1 MKQIK
6 QHKKVKCRFGSYIID
21 SVLLFVFISFFIVEL
36 AGLFS
41 DFSFGSTVVDVVLI
55 LLPTIITV
63 VSIVLSLTKEEIYG
77 VTLHKFNRLR
87 GFWFYNFSHMVVCLI
102 SIFVFYTVSQLLGLK
117 LVLIII
123 DIIAVLY
130 SLYFSLQEIPV
141 LLNDNKRIGKI
152 IKNRYKNRDTS
163 DLLGKQKDEN
173 ILRTVLL
180 HIIIEE
186 GIGTAYKTLAS
197 KADKEYN
204 ATLLNNLL
212 DIQNR
217 YFWDANEDIEF
228 IKSNISGSYKKI
240 DILKAVDMGF
250 SNIAE
255 LLEFK
260 KDFDYKDIVASA
272 DETYQ
277 LTRSLFSLY
286 RICESTGLKTKEKE
300 KLNDVANRLFLYR
313 FSKGNNRSKP
323 YSFIALMSVSTL
335 SEGKTWFLESLRDSD
350 YASFSLFSFDEQP
363 IGLFISILI
372 AYIFKVFP
380 SHSENLMK
388 FINDPVKGLNGDGR
402 SWKYHVSLSLEHANA
417 QCITRLLPSLLEIYD
432 SIQESYFENI
442 FIKKNGVIQDY
453 YGFSREYIFNAWLE
467 IILFEFP
474 FHFTANDVA
483 KVIEKLSDN
492 DKKRLAHYLPT
503 RWIKNGSIINDA
515 KLEFLSIFG
524 DESIKVTENWHNK
537 KIVNALSEFHNN
549 YFKTELDKQ
558 IKETSHDYEQIK
570 DILSAP
576 FADVAKDSFYD
587 ADIDLSDEK
596 SLAYS
601 LRIDGFKID
610 GLIES
615 YARSLKESLT
625 YSIRKQIINIAE
637 SKNSIKIDEN
647 YNLTKESIQR
657 IAKLSPDFMSKHN
670 YLLYDEKNK
679 SLASNIRVSD
689 SDYLPS
695 NFFGNEGCVS
705 FKIELD
711 REKTVVRPLTD
722 DEIEHII
729 DKEYSMN
736 NGLYKFS
743 EMKNDEVRSVLVTK
757 EELKKYVYNSVMF
770 AQLVFKQK
778 VILVDNQY
786 LVVKKDNEDA

>member
-6 QHKKVKCRFGSYIID
+6 QHKTVKCRFGSHIID
-21 SVLLFVFISFFIVEL
+21 SVLLFLFISFFIVEL
-36 AGLFS
+36 AGVFS
-41 DFSFGSTVVDVVLI
+41 DFSFGSTVVDIVLI

-87 GFWFYNFSHMVVCLI
+87 GFWFYDFSHMVVCLI

-123 DIIAVLY
+123 DIIAVFY

-250 SNIAE
+250 SNIEE

-313 FSKGNNRSKP
+313 FSKENNRSKP

-350 YASFSLFSFDEQP
+350 HASFSLFSFDEQP

-402 SWKYHVSLSLEHANA
+402 SWKYRVSLSLEHANT
-417 QCITRLLPSLLEIYD
+417 QCITKLLPSLLEIYD

-453 YGFSREYIFNAWLE
+453 YGFSRECIFNAWLE

-474 FHFTANDVA
+474 FHFTANDVT

-492 DKKRLAHYLPT
+492 DKKRLVHYLPT

-524 DESIKVTENWHNK
+524 NESIKVTENWHNK
-537 KIVNALSEFHNN
+537 EIINALSKFHND

-558 IKETSHDYEQIK
+558 IKETNHDYEEIK
-570 DILSAP
+570 ATLSSP
-576 FADVAKDSFYD
+576 FIDVAKDSFYD

-625 YSIRKQIINIAE
+625 YSIRKQIIKNAE
-637 SKNSIKIDEN
+637 SKNSIKIDEH
-647 YNLTKESIQR
+647 YNLTKESIHK
-657 IAKLSPDFMSKHN
+657 ISKLSPDLMSKHN

-695 NFFGNEGCVS
+695 NFFGKEGCLS

-757 EELKKYVYNSVMF
+757 EELKKYVYNSIMF